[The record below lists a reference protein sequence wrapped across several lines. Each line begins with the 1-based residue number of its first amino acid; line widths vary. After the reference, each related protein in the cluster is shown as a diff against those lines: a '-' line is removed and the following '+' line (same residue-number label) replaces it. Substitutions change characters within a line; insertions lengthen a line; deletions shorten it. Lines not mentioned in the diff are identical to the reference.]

1 MIKSLIISVILLAGC
16 SNTDVEMVSN
26 ACSLSEYVADKNKI
40 FDRKW
45 SKKITLK
52 GGLSDSG
59 VYKMSDSRDSYVL
72 KDISHRSRNDR
83 IREIHAHKIASE
95 HAYGPKLYAYDVSK
109 GKIVMSFLTNSNQT
123 LDQHTQI
130 VKIVKALKKMH
141 RGQAFC
147 DHTSIIA
154 QIKELYDKIIFY
166 PEVIEKNKISNLLD
180 QISVLES
187 YPKNATHR
195 DLNPNNIFFTD
206 NDVKFIDFEN
216 AGQDD
221 LFFDIASV
229 ITFYQYSK
237 DAEKKFLKLYFG
249 RELLK
254 DEQAHLKLMKKTVS
268 LFYGL
273 TLMSKLPHFRK
284 IVDAPVPNLQ
294 EILKKVSDGS
304 LSLEKEENMML
315 LSLSFLLNA
324 IDIN

>member
-1 MIKSLIISVILLAGC
+1 
-16 SNTDVEMVSN
+16 
-26 ACSLSEYVADKNKI
+26 
-40 FDRKW
+40 
-45 SKKITLK
+45 
-52 GGLSDSG
+52 
-59 VYKMSDSRDSYVL
+59 
-72 KDISHRSRNDR
+72 
-83 IREIHAHKIASE
+83 
-95 HAYGPKLYAYDVSK
+95 
-109 GKIVMSFLTNSNQT
+109 
-123 LDQHTQI
+123 
-130 VKIVKALKKMH
+130 MH

-187 YPKNATHR
+187 YPKSATHR